1 MGFSILAAKIN
12 FIFFLQNSLSYIHL
26 FRELAW
32 WKAASIWTMSTALIR
47 TTVTALSISI
57 CLRRRWQATTHV
69 KYLPFR
75 MTWQPRKGWP
85 STVSK
90 RILSYLI
97 TIDLCLILNFLEI
110 CWFKHLYIRCL
121 YSKKYILWQSF
132 FCLFLVNY
140 LLSKLWFKIC
150 LIMLSPGPH
159 LNSWNSLSVYLLG
172 MKTEKQPH

>member
-1 MGFSILAAKIN
+1 MKGRIN
-12 FIFFLQNSLSYIHL
+12 LDYEYSPDPYNRHFALYLYLERSDGCTDQDCAHSPNWSGLSSYQLPEFHNLTNSLSYIHL

-90 RILSYLI
+90 RILADLI
-97 TIDLCLILNFLEI
+97 TIDLCLISE
-110 CWFKHLYIRCL
+110 KVR
-121 YSKKYILWQSF
+121 SR
-132 FCLFLVNY
+132 FCLFVTEE
-140 LLSKLWFKIC
+140 I
-150 LIMLSPGPH
+150 LITVSRQAPDKEA
-159 LNSWNSLSVYLLG
+159 S
-172 MKTEKQPH
+172 